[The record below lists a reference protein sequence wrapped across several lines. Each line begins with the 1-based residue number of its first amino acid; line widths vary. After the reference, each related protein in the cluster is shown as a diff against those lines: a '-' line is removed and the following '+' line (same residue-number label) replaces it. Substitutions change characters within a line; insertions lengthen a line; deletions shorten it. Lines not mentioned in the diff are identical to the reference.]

1 MSERWIPLD
10 VADTDPDPLV
20 QFRRW
25 FEEARGELREPE
37 AIALV
42 TASPDARPS
51 ARMVLLRHV
60 GEDGFGWF
68 SNYQSRKGVELEA
81 NPCAALLW
89 YCEPLG
95 RQVRIEGGVRHMS
108 AAASDA
114 YFAARPRGHQLGAH
128 ASAQS
133 EVLESRAAFE
143 ERLALVERRFEGR
156 DVPRPAHWGG
166 FLLVPDYY
174 EFWQHR
180 VDRLHDRVVYRP
192 VGETWHRER
201 LSP

>member
-1 MSERWIPLD
+1 MSERWVPLD
-10 VADTDPDPLV
+10 VVDTDEDPFV

-25 FEEARGELREPE
+25 FDDAQSEMRERE

-42 TASPDARPS
+42 TATRDARPS
-51 ARMVLLRHV
+51 ARMVLLRYV
-60 GEDGFGWF
+60 GDDGFGWF
-68 SNYQSRKGVELEA
+68 SNYGSRKGRELDE
-81 NPCAALLW
+81 NPQASLLW

-95 RQVRIEGGVRHMS
+95 RQIRIEGVVRRMD

-114 YFAARPRGHQLGAH
+114 YFASRPRGHQIGAH

-133 EVLESRAAFE
+133 TTLESRAQLE
-143 ERLALVERRFEGR
+143 ERLARAAADFRGVE
-156 DVPRPAHWGG
+156 VARPQYWGG
-166 FLLVPDYY
+166 FLLTPDYF

-180 VDRLHDRVVYRP
+180 QDRLHDRVAYRAHA
-192 VGETWHRER
+192 GTWRRER

>member
-10 VADTDPDPLV
+10 VADTDEDPFV

-25 FEEARGELREPE
+25 FDEAEGEMRERE

-42 TASPDARPS
+42 TATSDARPS
-51 ARMVLLRHV
+51 ARMVLLRYV
-60 GEDGFGWF
+60 GADGFGWY
-68 SNYQSRKGVELEA
+68 SNYLSRKGVELEE
-81 NPCAALLW
+81 NPHAALLW

-95 RQVRIEGGVRHMS
+95 RQIRIEGMVRHMDEAS
-108 AAASDA
+108 SDA
-114 YFAARPRGHQLGAH
+114 YFAARPRGHQIGAH

-133 EVLESRAAFE
+133 SMLRGRAELED
-143 ERLALVERRFEGR
+143 RLARLEADFNGVE
-156 DVPRPAHWGG
+156 VARPAHWGG
-166 FLLVPDYY
+166 FLLTPTYF

-180 VDRLHDRVVYRP
+180 QDRLHDRVVYEPLEGAWR
-192 VGETWHRER
+192 RSR

>member
-10 VADTDPDPLV
+10 LADTDEDPLV

-25 FEEARGELREPE
+25 FDEARAEMREPE
-37 AIALV
+37 AITVV
-42 TASPDARPS
+42 TATPDGRPS

-60 GEDGFGWF
+60 AGDGLGWF
-68 SNYQSRKGVELEA
+68 TNYHSRKGRELEA
-81 NPCAALLW
+81 NPRAALLW

-95 RQVRIEGGVRHMS
+95 RQVRVEGAVRQMS
-108 AAASDA
+108 AEASDA
-114 YFAARPRGHQLGAH
+114 YFASRPRGHQLGAH

-133 EVLESRAAFE
+133 EVLASRADFE
-143 ERLALVERRFEGR
+143 ERLAEVEARFAGV
-156 DVPRPAHWGG
+156 DVPRPPHWGG
-166 FLLVPDYY
+166 FLLVPEYY

-180 VDRLHDRVVYRP
+180 QDRLHDRIVYRLD
-192 VGETWHRER
+192 EALWRRER

>member
-1 MSERWIPLD
+1 VSERWVALD
-10 VADTDPDPLV
+10 VSDTHHDPVV

-25 FEEARGELREPE
+25 FDEASAEMAERE
-37 AIALV
+37 AVALV
-42 TASPDARPS
+42 TATPDGRPS

-68 SNYQSRKGVELEA
+68 SNYGSRKGAELDA
-81 NPCAALLW
+81 NERAALLW

-95 RQVRIEGGVRHMS
+95 RQVRIEGAVRHMS
-108 AAASDA
+108 SSASDA
-114 YFAARPRGHQLGAH
+114 YFAARPRGHQIGAH

-133 EVLESRAAFE
+133 EVLASRRELE
-143 ERLALVERRFEGR
+143 ERLAATEERFEGL
-156 DVPRPAHWGG
+156 DVPRPANWGG
-166 FLLVPDYY
+166 FLLTPDYY

-180 VDRLHDRVVYRP
+180 RDRLHDRVAYRP
-192 VGETWHRER
+192 DGGAWRRER

>member
-1 MSERWIPLD
+1 MSERWIPLG
-10 VADTDPDPLV
+10 VEDTDASPLV

-25 FEEARGELREPE
+25 FDEALGEMRERE

-42 TASPDARPS
+42 TASRDARPS

-68 SNYQSRKGVELEA
+68 SNYGSRKGRELEE
-81 NPCAALLW
+81 NPRAALLW

-95 RQVRIEGGVRHMS
+95 RQIRIEGAVRRMD
-108 AAASDA
+108 ADASDA
-114 YFAARPRGHQLGAH
+114 YFASRPRGHQIGAH
-128 ASAQS
+128 ASEQS
-133 EVLESRAAFE
+133 TPLESRARLE
-143 ERLALVERRFEGR
+143 ERLAQVEADFAGVEVERPG
-156 DVPRPAHWGG
+156 DWGG
-166 FLLVPDYY
+166 FLLTPDYF

-180 VDRLHDRVVYRP
+180 RDRLHDRIAYSP
-192 VGETWHRER
+192 VAGGWRRGR

>member
-1 MSERWIPLD
+1 MSELWVPLD
-10 VADTDPDPLV
+10 VSDTDEDPLV

-25 FEEARGELREPE
+25 FDEAVPHMRERDTV
-37 AIALV
+37 ALV
-42 TASPDARPS
+42 TATCDARPS

-60 GEDGFGWF
+60 GEDGLGWF
-68 SNYQSRKGVELEA
+68 SNYDSRKARELRE
-81 NPCAALLW
+81 NPHASLLW

-95 RQVRIEGGVRHMS
+95 RQVRIEGEVRLMD

-114 YFAARPRGHQLGAH
+114 YFAERPRGHQIGAH

-133 EVLESRAAFE
+133 SVLATRATLE
-143 ERLALVERRFEGR
+143 ERREEMERKFSGS
-156 DVPRPAHWGG
+156 DVPRPENWGG
-166 FLLVPDYY
+166 FLLVAQYY

-180 VDRLHDRVVYRP
+180 SDRLHDRVAYVRVAP
-192 VGETWHRER
+192 KWRRER

>member
-1 MSERWIPLD
+1 MSELWVPLD
-10 VADTDPDPLV
+10 VSDTDEDPLV

-25 FEEARGELREPE
+25 FDEAVPHMRERDTV
-37 AIALV
+37 ALV
-42 TASPDARPS
+42 TATRDARPS

-60 GEDGFGWF
+60 GEDGLGWF
-68 SNYQSRKGVELEA
+68 SNYDSRKARELRE
-81 NPCAALLW
+81 NPHASLLW

-95 RQVRIEGGVRHMS
+95 RQVRIEGEVRLMD

-114 YFAARPRGHQLGAH
+114 YFAERPRGHQIGAH

-133 EVLESRAAFE
+133 SVLATRATLE
-143 ERLALVERRFEGR
+143 ERREEMERKFSGS
-156 DVPRPAHWGG
+156 DVPRPENWGG
-166 FLLVPDYY
+166 FLLVAQYY

-180 VDRLHDRVVYRP
+180 SDRLHDRVAYVRVAP
-192 VGETWHRER
+192 KWRRER